1 MRFAFIAAALLFSAP
16 AIAQTPVHFPQKL
29 ASTEGFQGTIANT
42 GPAYVS
48 GQPTEAALR
57 KLAAQGVKTI
67 INLRRQ
73 SEMDNRQEVPFDE
86 AALAKELGITYVHV
100 PLGGPDN
107 PYTPAAV
114 EKVAA
119 AMKAADGKVLL
130 HCTVAWRASHMWAAY
145 LVKEK
150 NMSYADA
157 VEAGEAINL
166 NGYTP
171 PGATST
177 PLEGLLGR
185 TPKPN

>member
-1 MRFAFIAAALLFSAP
+1 MRFALIAAALLFSAP

-29 ASTEGFQGTIANT
+29 ASTEGFQGTIADT
-42 GPAYVS
+42 GPAYIA

-57 KLAAQGVKTI
+57 KLAAQGLKTI

-73 SEMDNRQEVPFDE
+73 SEMENRQEVPFDE
-86 AALAKELGITYVHV
+86 AAVAKELGVTYVNV

-119 AMKAADGKVLL
+119 ALKDANGKVLL
-130 HCTVAWRASHMWAAY
+130 HCTIAWRASHMWAAY

-157 VEAGEAINL
+157 VKAGEAINL

-171 PGATST
+171 PGATSA
-177 PLEGLLGR
+177 PLEGLLGHA
-185 TPKPN
+185 PKPD

>member
-1 MRFAFIAAALLFSAP
+1 
-16 AIAQTPVHFPQKL
+16 IAQTPVHFPQKL
-29 ASTEGFQGTIANT
+29 DTPGFQGMIADT

-57 KLAAQGVKTI
+57 DLAAKGVKTI
-67 INLRRQ
+67 INLRTQ
-73 SEMDNRQEVPFDE
+73 PEMDNRKQVPFDE
-86 AALAKELGITYVHV
+86 AAVAKELGINYVHV
-100 PLGGPDN
+100 PLGGPDT
-107 PYTPAAV
+107 PYTPEAV

-150 NMSYADA
+150 GMSYEDA
-157 VEAGEAINL
+157 VKAGEAMNL
-166 NGYTP
+166 NGYKP

-177 PLEGLLGR
+177 PVEDLLGR
-185 TPKPN
+185 TPAKAG